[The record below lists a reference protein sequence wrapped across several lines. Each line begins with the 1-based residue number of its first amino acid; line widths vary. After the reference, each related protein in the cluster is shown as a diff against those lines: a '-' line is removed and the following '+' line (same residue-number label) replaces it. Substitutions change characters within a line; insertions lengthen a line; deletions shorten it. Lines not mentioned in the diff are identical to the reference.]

1 MTYHDDPFAPALN
14 TAHTWLRTVADR
26 LATEDRTFAL
36 RALRAWLHTVRDRLD
51 VPVAAHFSA
60 QLPELLR
67 GIFYEGWVPAHVPVH
82 HDVTT
87 FVDAFA
93 QEAGV
98 SPDEAVALIGAVTIA
113 LSDVFSPGISTMYS
127 PWCPSRCARCCSAAS
142 STGRPRPCPARRRST
157 LRSRQRPRNGLSNQ
171 ERDFRPC

>member
-93 QEAGV
+93 HEAGV

-113 LSDVFSPGISTMYS
+113 LSDVFSPGHLDHVLAVVPEPLRAVLLGSELNGT
-127 PWCPSRCARCCSAAS
+127 AA
-142 STGRPRPCPARRRST
+142 TVPGEA
-157 LRSRQRPRNGLSNQ
+157 
-171 ERDFRPC
+171 